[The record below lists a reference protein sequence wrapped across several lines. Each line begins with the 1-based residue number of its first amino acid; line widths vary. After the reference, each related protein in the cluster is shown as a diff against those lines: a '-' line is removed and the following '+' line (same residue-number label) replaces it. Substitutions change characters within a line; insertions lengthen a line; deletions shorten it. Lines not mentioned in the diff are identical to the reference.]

1 MLLRAV
7 AREDR
12 SRPERLRREEGAV
25 EHLAC
30 AATPPDK
37 VPASR
42 RPREQSHLRSGG
54 DRRGAA
60 RVTLDTDARYCAP
73 ASDPDGD
80 AGAWAREFRHDSAR
94 RDLADRGVVRL
105 GEPDVAVGPCN
116 EARELAS
123 GDAGA
128 IAGDRS
134 LGSDLRDR
142 RGIVVPI

>member
-60 RVTLDTDARYCAP
+60 RGTLDTDARYCAP

-80 AGAWAREFRHDSAR
+80 GA
-94 RDLADRGVVRL
+94 RGPVNSVTTPPGVIL
-105 GEPDVAVGPCN
+105 PTA
-116 EARELAS
+116 ASFAS
-123 GDAGA
+123 GNQTLPSGPAT
-128 IAGDRS
+128 RLES
-134 LGSDLRDR
+134 WLP
-142 RGIVVPI
+142 VMP